1 MDGTIEKGST
11 ALLSMLL
18 KIIVIEW
25 YQVIRANREFDYAKT
40 WRIFWRRAQRQW
52 EETARDK
59 EYELRNIKQRGS
71 NTKSTWKGIQRQ
83 MHPIGEID
91 EDTCV
96 VTCHINWKEHEDY

>member
-1 MDGTIEKGST
+1 
-11 ALLSMLL
+11 MLL

-96 VTCHINWKEHEDY
+96 VTCHIKWKEHEDY